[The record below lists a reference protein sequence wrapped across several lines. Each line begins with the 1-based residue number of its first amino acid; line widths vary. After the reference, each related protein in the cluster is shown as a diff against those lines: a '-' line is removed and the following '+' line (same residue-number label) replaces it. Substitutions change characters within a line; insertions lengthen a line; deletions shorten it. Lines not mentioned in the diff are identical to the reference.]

1 MLELGLIGVI
11 GLALL
16 YCAVLW
22 WVSRHRDVLYG
33 DFVSPAEGI
42 AAVARIDAPRRPA
55 ALPAIAQHTSD
66 APTAANAGAT
76 QPAAPVQASPVQVSQ
91 VQMQPSSA
99 GSEPAES
106 GPHTSGAHTREPTS
120 LLALFGRE
128 QSPPTNTAHTPQPH
142 QDVLASLLET
152 IKRDL
157 SGAVSKP

>member
-1 MLELGLIGVI
+1 MLELGLIGMI

-33 DFVSPAEGI
+33 DFVSPAEVI
-42 AAVARIDAPRRPA
+42 AAVDRIDAPRRPA
-55 ALPAIAQHTSD
+55 ALPAIAQHTSA

-76 QPAAPVQASPVQVSQ
+76 QPAAPVQASQ

-99 GSEPAES
+99 GSEPAVS
-106 GPHTSGAHTREPTS
+106 GPRTSGAHTSGAHTREPTR

-128 QSPPTNTAHTPQPH
+128 QSPPTDTAHTPQQH

>member
-33 DFVSPAEGI
+33 DFVSPTEGI
-42 AAVARIDAPRRPA
+42 AAVAIIDAPRRPA
-55 ALPAIAQHTSD
+55 SLPAIAQHTSA
-66 APTAANAGAT
+66 APTTANAGAT
-76 QPAAPVQASPVQVSQ
+76 QPASQVQISQ
-91 VQMQPSSA
+91 VQMPPSSA
-99 GSEPAES
+99 GSEPAVAGPRTS
-106 GPHTSGAHTREPTS
+106 GAHTSGAHTKEPTRS
-120 LLALFGRE
+120 LALFGRE
-128 QSPPTNTAHTPQPH
+128 PNSPTDTAHTPQPH
-142 QDVLASLLET
+142 QEVLASLLET